1 MDFLNDRKTL
11 FLDITLI
18 FIGCIIAS
26 IGINMFL
33 AQAKLLSGGATGLA
47 LILQYLTGFKAGYS
61 VFLINFPLFIVS
73 YIKLSRQFT
82 FYSAIGM
89 LSLSIALLLTEKL
102 PIYVNVDDI
111 LVYCIYGGV
120 LCGLGYSIVF
130 ARNGS
135 TGGMDIIT
143 MLVRKNFNN
152 FDIGKL
158 GFSLNMIIVV
168 IGAIFFGLPRALY
181 TVISIYIQSLILDKV
196 LKGFGS
202 KKLLMILTEKEE
214 DIIKFIIKDVHRG
227 VTSLPAEGEY
237 THSKKKMIY
246 CIVTLS
252 QLIYLKNSIMLM
264 DPKAFIT
271 IIDVSEV
278 RGKGF
283 NNI

>member
-11 FLDITLI
+11 FLDIILI

-102 PIYVNVDDI
+102 PIYVNVNDI

>member
-11 FLDITLI
+11 FLDIILI

-135 TGGMDIIT
+135 TGGMDIVT

>member
-11 FLDITLI
+11 FLDIILI

-102 PIYVNVDDI
+102 PLYVNVDDI

-135 TGGMDIIT
+135 TGGMDIVT

>member
-135 TGGMDIIT
+135 TGGMDIVT

>member
-1 MDFLNDRKTL
+1 
-11 FLDITLI
+11 
-18 FIGCIIAS
+18 
-26 IGINMFL
+26 
-33 AQAKLLSGGATGLA
+33 
-47 LILQYLTGFKAGYS
+47 
-61 VFLINFPLFIVS
+61 
-73 YIKLSRQFT
+73 
-82 FYSAIGM
+82 M

>member
-11 FLDITLI
+11 FLDIILI

-61 VFLINFPLFIVS
+61 VFLINFPLFIIS

-135 TGGMDIIT
+135 TGGMDIVT

>member
-1 MDFLNDRKTL
+1 MDFIKDRKNL
-11 FLDITLI
+11 CLDIILI
-18 FIGCIIAS
+18 FLGCIIAS

-47 LILQYLTGFKAGYS
+47 LIIQYLTGFKAGYS
-61 VFLINFPLFIVS
+61 IFLINFPLFVLS
-73 YIKLSRQFT
+73 YLKLSRQFT

-89 LSLSIALLLTEKL
+89 LSLSISLLLTEKL

-120 LCGLGYSIVF
+120 LCGIGYSIVF
-130 ARNGS
+130 LRDGS
-135 TGGMDIIT
+135 TGGMDIVT
-143 MLVRKNFNN
+143 MLVRKHLHNFE
-152 FDIGKL
+152 IGKL
-158 GFSLNMIIVV
+158 GFSLNMVIVI

-181 TVISIYIQSLILDKV
+181 TLISIYLQSLILDKV
-196 LKGFGS
+196 LKGFSS
-202 KKLLMILTEKEE
+202 KKLLMILTEKE
-214 DIIKFIIKDVHRG
+214 DIIIKFIIKDMHRG
-227 VTSLPAEGEY
+227 VTTLPAEGEY

-252 QLIYLKNSIMLM
+252 QLVSLKNSIMSI

-278 RGKGF
+278 RGTGF
-283 NNI
+283 KNL

>member
-11 FLDITLI
+11 FLDIILI

-252 QLIYLKNSIMLM
+252 Q
-264 DPKAFIT
+264 
-271 IIDVSEV
+271 
-278 RGKGF
+278 
-283 NNI
+283 

>member
-11 FLDITLI
+11 FLDIILI

>member
-11 FLDITLI
+11 FLDIILI

-47 LILQYLTGFKAGYS
+47 LIFQYLTGFKAGYS

>member
-11 FLDITLI
+11 FLDIILI

-61 VFLINFPLFIVS
+61 VFLINFPLFIIS

-89 LSLSIALLLTEKL
+89 LSLSITLLLTEKL

-135 TGGMDIIT
+135 TGGMDIVT

>member
-11 FLDITLI
+11 FLDIILI

-61 VFLINFPLFIVS
+61 VFLINFPLFIIS

>member
-11 FLDITLI
+11 FLDIILI

-158 GFSLNMIIVV
+158 GFSLNMIIVI

>member
-1 MDFLNDRKTL
+1 MDFLDDRKTL
-11 FLDITLI
+11 FLDIILI
-18 FIGCIIAS
+18 FLGCIIAS

-47 LILQYLTGFKAGYS
+47 LIIQYLTGFKSGYS
-61 VFLINFPLFIVS
+61 VFLINFPLFVIS
-73 YIKLSRQFT
+73 YIKLSHQFT

-89 LSLSIALLLTEKL
+89 LSLSISLLLTERL
-102 PIYVNVDDI
+102 PLYVNVDDI

-143 MLVRKNFNN
+143 MLVRKNYNSV
-152 FDIGKL
+152 DIGKL
-158 GFSLNMIIVV
+158 GFSLNIIIVI

-227 VTSLPAEGEY
+227 VTSFPAEGEY
-237 THSKKKMIY
+237 THSRKKMIY

-252 QLIYLKNSIMLM
+252 QLIYIKNSIMLM

-283 NNI
+283 KNI

>member
-11 FLDITLI
+11 FLDIILI

-61 VFLINFPLFIVS
+61 VFLINFPLFIIS

-135 TGGMDIIT
+135 TGGMDIVT

-181 TVISIYIQSLILDKV
+181 TVISIYIQSIILDKV

>member
-11 FLDITLI
+11 FLDIILI

-61 VFLINFPLFIVS
+61 VFLINFPLFIIT

>member
-11 FLDITLI
+11 FLDIILI

-214 DIIKFIIKDVHRG
+214 AIIKFIIKDVHRG

>member
-11 FLDITLI
+11 FLDIILI

-47 LILQYLTGFKAGYS
+47 LIIQYLTGFKAGYS
-61 VFLINFPLFIVS
+61 VFLINFPLFVIS

-89 LSLSIALLLTEKL
+89 LSLSVALLLTEKL
-102 PIYVNVDDI
+102 PVYVNVDDI

-135 TGGMDIIT
+135 TGGMDIVT

-181 TVISIYIQSLILDKV
+181 TVISIYIQSIILDKV

-252 QLIYLKNSIMLM
+252 QLVYLKNSIMLM
-264 DPKAFIT
+264 DPTAFIT